1 MKDLFGQLTEEDLN
15 PSAGETLAERLN
27 NLSAALIKFRVDI
40 EKSLE
45 YAHGS
50 YTYDDVVAGI
60 MQGRFQ
66 FYTHKRSYVICET
79 QNMPHYSIYHAFL
92 AGGDMEEVLEIHE
105 ALVPVAKRVGA
116 KYATMNGRL
125 GWTKP
130 LKEVGWEARYVVY
143 YKELTN
149 G

>member
-1 MKDLFGQLTEEDLN
+1 MKDLFNNLEEADIN
-15 PSAGETLAERLN
+15 PLSGDTLAEQLHS
-27 NLSAALIKFRVDI
+27 LSAALIKYRVDI

-66 FYTHKRSYVICET
+66 LYTHKQSYVVCET
-79 QNMPHYSIYHAFL
+79 QKSPQYSIYHAFL
-92 AGGDMEEVLEIHE
+92 AGGDLDEVLEMHE

-130 LKEVGWEARYVVY
+130 LKAVGWEPRYVVY
-143 YKELTN
+143 YKEL
-149 G
+149 